1 MSLINV
7 AQAIR
12 HPRLRQTFSIER
24 MAGSYVEGR
33 YTLTPTV
40 LSRVGII
47 HPASEKEKLN
57 FLPEGQRQSSS
68 ISIYTTEDI
77 RMSDG
82 VSVESD
88 VVTWQGAKYRI
99 AFSKQWQ
106 QHGFWFG
113 VGVAYTNA

>member
-7 AQAIR
+7 ARAVR
-12 HPRLRQTFSIER
+12 HPRLRQTFTIER
-24 MAGSYVEGR
+24 MAGTFTEGR
-33 YTLTPTV
+33 YTMTPT
-40 LSRVGII
+40 SATRTGII

-57 FLPEGQRQSSS
+57 FLPEGQRQSSA

-77 RMSDG
+77 RMGDG
-82 VSVESD
+82 ISTESD

-99 AFSKQWQ
+99 AFAKQWQ
-106 QHGFWFG
+106 QYGFWFG